1 MDFKF
6 QDSPRHAFGLPVLN
20 GKVCEGETYD
30 VFDREI
36 SAFMDSVEPLIQ
48 ERRFIQFS
56 KCLT

>member
-6 QDSPRHAFGLPVLN
+6 QDSPGHAFGLPVLN
-20 GKVCEGETYD
+20 GKVCEGEICD

-48 ERRFIQFS
+48 ERRFIQFANV
-56 KCLT
+56 